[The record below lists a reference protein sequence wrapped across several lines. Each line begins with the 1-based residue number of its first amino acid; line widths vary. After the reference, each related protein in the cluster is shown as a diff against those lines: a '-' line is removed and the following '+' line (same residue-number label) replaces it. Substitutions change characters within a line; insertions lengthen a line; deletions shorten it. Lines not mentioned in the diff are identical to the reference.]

1 MRFFFFLGKHL
12 GLGFLTALPI
22 LLFSLP
28 LSFLPHNQ
36 QTIWV
41 FFCLYLTLTL
51 NAWAFRFSY
60 LQTMVLTDNQLLS
73 NYLDTMASV
82 YKPINNFIY
91 FLNPSR
97 NILEL
102 QILQRRYTAGY
113 LSILADNLNHTG
125 KSCLSA
131 IAFGFTIF
139 TAQQVIDLYKQAEQK
154 KIALAQIESNEKIA
168 AEQRESNE
176 KIAAEQRE
184 VALAQI
190 ESNEKISAEQKEV
203 AVANRD
209 TAVANR
215 DTAVANR
222 DTARYN
228 YKLGKQP
235 KNSVTPQPQT
245 LDDTHAKDLWK
256 TLDEKL
262 K

>member
-1 MRFFFFLGKHL
+1 
-12 GLGFLTALPI
+12 
-22 LLFSLP
+22 
-28 LSFLPHNQ
+28 
-36 QTIWV
+36 
-41 FFCLYLTLTL
+41 
-51 NAWAFRFSY
+51 
-60 LQTMVLTDNQLLS
+60 MVLTDNQLLS
-73 NYLDTMASV
+73 NYLDTMDSV

-168 AEQRESNE
+168 AEQKKIALAQIESNE
-176 KIAAEQRE
+176 K

-203 AVANRD
+203 
-209 TAVANR
+209 
-215 DTAVANR
+215 AVANR